1 MLAYAVMQAVN
12 NANGQPVTFSGV
24 ADPSN
29 LTDWADILALLVGI
43 NDAYNLVPLTRLPSV
58 LSAYQAHI
66 LAVSVNSIGGQWRR
80 GWFNLCANTTL
91 AIDSQANSSDSNVVM
106 ATLGDNPDQSGTQYT
121 LFTVTSGNSQFVTNG
136 VMPGDIVR
144 YLFGVDAFG
153 NSTYSTFTV
162 ASVVNQASLV
172 VVTGNSVA
180 VTQTQKIEVW
190 RNLSRDQSAAQLVTQ
205 QAAAINER
213 FIYLW
218 PDQITDDNGLVVPGY
233 HLCAA
238 YAAFVGGIAPQQGV
252 RQVSISGFSAAPRS
266 TVFFNNGQLNTLAAA
281 GFFVVT
287 QDPTTGD
294 LYASFARN
302 SDMSSISTQE
312 EVVVRLTDATMY
324 LLWNTAMANR
334 GNTNLTGQALAQIRT
349 ELQSAIQQG
358 ISNTNIGRIGPMIQA
373 ATITQLTVS
382 LTEADRLVLVV
393 SVSLPFPLNDTTL
406 TLTF

>member
-1 MLAYAVMQAVN
+1 
-12 NANGQPVTFSGV
+12 
-24 ADPSN
+24 
-29 LTDWADILALLVGI
+29 
-43 NDAYNLVPLTRLPSV
+43 
-58 LSAYQAHI
+58 
-66 LAVSVNSIGGQWRR
+66 
-80 GWFNLCANTTL
+80 
-91 AIDSQANSSDSNVVM
+91 
-106 ATLGDNPDQSGTQYT
+106 
-121 LFTVTSGNSQFVTNG
+121 
-136 VMPGDIVR
+136 
-144 YLFGVDAFG
+144 
-153 NSTYSTFTV
+153 
-162 ASVVNQASLV
+162 
-172 VVTGNSVA
+172 
-180 VTQTQKIEVW
+180 
-190 RNLSRDQSAAQLVTQ
+190 
-205 QAAAINER
+205 
-213 FIYLW
+213 
-218 PDQITDDNGLVVPGY
+218 
-233 HLCAA
+233 
-238 YAAFVGGIAPQQGV
+238 
-252 RQVSISGFSAAPRS
+252 
-266 TVFFNNGQLNTLAAA
+266 VFFNNGQLNTLAAA